1 MWSISI
7 AALLIC
13 IPINVLLNSIS
24 VVVETYRQLHPG
36 RSADGVAY
44 ISGEPNV
51 PPGLSDEPSLG
62 LQVGEKRKGFPN

>member
-13 IPINVLLNSIS
+13 IPINVLQNSIS

-44 ISGEPNV
+44 IGVNP
-51 PPGLSDEPSLG
+51 
-62 LQVGEKRKGFPN
+62 

>member
-1 MWSISI
+1 MWSTSI

-13 IPINVLLNSIS
+13 IPINVLQNSIS
-24 VVVETYRQLHPG
+24 FVVETYRQLHPE

-51 PPGLSDEPSLG
+51 PPWFIG
-62 LQVGEKRKGFPN
+62 

>member
-1 MWSISI
+1 MWSTSI

-13 IPINVLLNSIS
+13 IPIIVLQNSIL
-24 VVVETYRQLHPG
+24 VVVETYRRLHPE

-51 PPGLSDEPSLG
+51 PPGLSDGPLSLG
-62 LQVGEKRKGFPN
+62 LQVGAKEKAS